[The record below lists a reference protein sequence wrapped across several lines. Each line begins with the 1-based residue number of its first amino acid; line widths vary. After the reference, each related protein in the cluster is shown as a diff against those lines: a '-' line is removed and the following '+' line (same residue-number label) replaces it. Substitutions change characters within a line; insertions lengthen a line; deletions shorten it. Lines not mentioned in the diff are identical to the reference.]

1 VKAMRLVDV
10 GRFEPVELPP
20 PTVGPTDVLVRITAV
35 SICGSDL
42 LGYLGQHPR
51 IKPPTVLGHEPAGVV
66 TERGGRVSTV
76 KVGQRVA
83 VDPTFGCGTCRHC
96 LRGRKN
102 VCHQYIVIGES
113 DDLPGATAGWVA
125 VPWDSVHPL
134 PDSVSDEE
142 GALVQP
148 LAVSLHATRDQG
160 QVQAGQTIL
169 VFGAGQIGLGILLAA
184 RVAGARTIMVDPLD
198 YRLEMAHALGAEFTV
213 NPTTDDLEKTVRDAT
228 DGYGVDVAFDA
239 VGGASDRLFVDAV
252 RLTARG
258 GRIVVAG
265 LKIPAAELPIGNL
278 KFGEKIV
285 IGSQAHPD
293 SFPEVIRR
301 IAAGVYPA
309 QHLITHRFPI
319 PRIAE
324 ALDLL
329 ERRADGVMKVVLTA
343 VD

>member
-1 VKAMRLVDV
+1 MKAMRLVDV
-10 GRFEPVELPP
+10 RRFEPVDLPP

-42 LGYLGQHPR
+42 LGYLGQHQR
-51 IKPPTVLGHEPAGVV
+51 IKPPTVLGHEPAGVIEETGGDV
-66 TERGGRVSTV
+66 TAVA
-76 KVGQRVA
+76 VGQRVA
-83 VDPTFGCGTCRHC
+83 IDPTFGCGTCRFC
-96 LRGRKN
+96 VTGRKN
-102 VCHQYIVIGES
+102 LCHEYVVLGES

-125 VPWDSVHPL
+125 VPWEAVHPL

-142 GALVQP
+142 GAVVQP
-148 LAVSLHATRDQG
+148 LAVSLHAARDQG
-160 QVQAGQTIL
+160 QVQAGQVIL

-184 RVAGARTIMVDPLD
+184 RVAGARAIMVDPLD
-198 YRLEMAHALGAEFTV
+198 YRLDAARRLGAEVTV
-213 NPTTDDLEKTVRDAT
+213 NPTTEDLRRAVMEAT

-258 GRIVVAG
+258 GRIVVVG
-265 LKIPAAELPIGNL
+265 LKIPAAELPIGDL

-285 IGSQAHPD
+285 IGSQAHPQ

-301 IAAGVYPA
+301 ISTGAYPA
-309 QHLITHRFPI
+309 LDLISHRI
-319 PRIAE
+319 PMPSIAD
-324 ALDLL
+324 AFDLL

-343 VD
+343 AG

>member
-1 VKAMRLVDV
+1 MKAMRLVDV
-10 GRFEPVELPP
+10 RQFEQVELPP
-20 PTVGPTDVLVRITAV
+20 PTVGPSDVLVRITAV

-42 LGYLGQHPR
+42 LGYLGQHQR

-66 TERGGRVSTV
+66 TEVGRDVTTIAV
-76 KVGQRVA
+76 NQRVA

-96 LRGRKN
+96 LSGRKN
-102 VCHQYIVIGES
+102 VCHEYIVLGES
-113 DDLPGATAGWVA
+113 DDLPGATAGWVS

-134 PDSVSDEE
+134 PDSVTDEE
-142 GALVQP
+142 GAVVQP
-148 LAVSLHATRDQG
+148 LAVSLHAARDQG
-160 QVQAGQTIL
+160 QIEAGQTVL

-184 RVAGARTIMVDPLD
+184 RAVGARTIMVDPLD
-198 YRLEMAHALGAEFTV
+198 YRLEMARALGAEFTV
-213 NPTTDDLEKTVRDAT
+213 HPTFEELQKTVMDAT

-265 LKIPAAELPIGNL
+265 LKIPAAELPIGDL

-301 IAAGVYPA
+301 IAEGIYPVRD
-309 QHLITHRFPI
+309 LITHRFPI
-319 PRIAE
+319 SQIAE
-324 ALDLL
+324 AFDLL

-343 VD
+343 E